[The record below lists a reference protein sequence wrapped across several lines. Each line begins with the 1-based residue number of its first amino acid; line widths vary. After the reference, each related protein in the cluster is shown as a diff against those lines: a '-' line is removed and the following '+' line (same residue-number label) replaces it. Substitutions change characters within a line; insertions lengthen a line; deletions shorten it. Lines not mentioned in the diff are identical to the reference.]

1 MKSDNTMS
9 DAIKNRVIG
18 IDVGVSHTTVAVVD
32 QRGNIL
38 GTDSFLTTDY
48 TDVNSF
54 MEKLSEQIVMTAE
67 ANGGYDKI
75 RSVGISAPSA
85 NYITGCIE
93 NASNMP
99 WKGVIPLAAML
110 RDRIGLAVAL
120 GNDAHI
126 TALGEHVYGAAH
138 GMQNFIVVSLGH
150 GGLGSCVFSNGIPHL
165 GTNGSAG
172 EMGHCCVDENGRQC
186 SCGRKGCLEAYA
198 SDRGIDQ
205 TARELL
211 EESQEPSMM
220 RSLDELTP
228 VAIAECCEQGDALA
242 LEVYRRTGE
251 VLGLG
256 LANVATILNPE
267 AIILTGEL
275 TEVCRWLLGPTKD
288 AFDKYVFRNIKD
300 KVKLVVSELKNDERD
315 VLGAAA
321 LAWTVKE
328 YSLFK

>member
-1 MKSDNTMS
+1 MSNT
-9 DAIKNRVIG
+9 IKNRVIG
-18 IDVGVSHTTVAVVD
+18 IDVGVTNTTLAVVD

-38 GTDSFLTTDY
+38 GSDSFLTTDY
-48 TDVNSF
+48 PDVNSF
-54 MEKLSEQIVMTAE
+54 LEKLSELIVVTAE
-67 ANGGYDKI
+67 ANGGFENI
-75 RSVGISAPSA
+75 RSVGMSAPSS
-85 NYITGCIE
+85 NYLTGCIE

-126 TALGEHVYGAAH
+126 SALGEHVYGSAH

-150 GGLGSCVFSNGIPHL
+150 GGLGSCMFCNGIPHL

-172 EMGHCCVDENGRQC
+172 EMGHCCVEEDGRPC
-186 SCGRKGCLEAYA
+186 NCGRKGCLEAYA
-198 SDRGIDQ
+198 SDRGIAQ

-211 EESQEPSMM
+211 DESHQPSML
-220 RSLDELTP
+220 RSLEELTP
-228 VAIAECCEQGDALA
+228 VTIAECCEQGDELA
-242 LEVYRRTGE
+242 LEVYRRTGV

-256 LANVATILNPE
+256 LANIATVLDPE

-275 TEVCRWLLGPTKD
+275 VGVCKWLVGPTKE

-300 KVKLVVSELKNDERD
+300 KVKLVVSDFKNSERD

>member
-1 MKSDNTMS
+1 MS
-9 DAIKNRVIG
+9 DAIKNKVIG
-18 IDVGVSHTTVAVVD
+18 IDVGVSRTTIAVVD

-38 GTDSFLTTDY
+38 GTDYFLTTDY
-48 TDVNSF
+48 PDINNFIEV
-54 MEKLSEQIVMTAE
+54 LSERVVMTAE

-93 NASNMP
+93 NAGNMP

-165 GTNGSAG
+165 GSNGSAG
-172 EMGHCCVDENGRQC
+172 ELGHCCVEDGGRQC
-186 SCGRKGCLEAYA
+186 TCGRKGCLEAYA
-198 SDRGIDQ
+198 SDRGMIQ
-205 TARELL
+205 TTRELL
-211 EESQEPSMM
+211 EESSLPSLL
-220 RSLDELTP
+220 RSFDELTP
-228 VAIAECCEQGDALA
+228 ITIAQCCEHGDELA
-242 LEVYRRTGE
+242 LEVFRRTGE

-275 TEVCRWLLGPTKD
+275 IEVSKWLLEPTRD
-288 AFDKYVFRNIKD
+288 AFDRYVFRNIKD
-300 KVKLVVSELKNDERD
+300 KVKLVVSELKNNERD